1 VRSWITS
8 SLASNRTLNTLSVA
22 AVLAMLGAAAMI
34 FLYAPPDVLQG
45 PVQRIFYV
53 HVSAAIAGFAC
64 FALVVWGGVAYLWR
78 GAVRWDRVARS
89 AALVGLVMLTV
100 NIFMGIVWAKPT
112 WNWDP
117 AQTWDAKFT
126 TTVMLWLIYGA
137 YLLIRKFA
145 AQGRPQMRL
154 AAVVGIFGF
163 VDVPIVYES
172 VNWWRTLHPGSVLL
186 TPEGPAMPAA
196 MLQTFVVT
204 QLAVLFLTAVL
215 VAIRYRIETVRD
227 EQALRQLAA
236 ALELAA
242 E

>member
-1 VRSWITS
+1 
-8 SLASNRTLNTLSVA
+8 L
-22 AVLAMLGAAAMI
+22 
-34 FLYAPPDVLQG
+34 
-45 PVQRIFYV
+45 
-53 HVSAAIAGFAC
+53 
-64 FALVVWGGVAYLWR
+64 
-78 GAVRWDRVARS
+78 ARS

-100 NIFMGIVWAKPT
+100 NIFMGIVWAKPI

-126 TTVMLWLIYGA
+126 TTVMLWLIYAA

-145 AQGRPQMRL
+145 APGRAQMRL
-154 AAVVGIFGF
+154 AAIVGIFGF

-186 TPEGPAMPAA
+186 TPGGPAMPSA
-196 MLQTFVVT
+196 MLQTFVIT
-204 QLAVLFLTAVL
+204 QLAVLFLTVVL

-227 EQALRQLAA
+227 EGAQRELAA

>member
-1 VRSWITS
+1 MTDTPVTG
-8 SLASNRTLNTLSVA
+8 NRTLHTLSAA
-22 AVLAMLGAAAMI
+22 AVLAMLAAGAMI
-34 FLYAPPDVLQG
+34 FLYAPQDALQG

-64 FALVVWGGVAYLWR
+64 FALVVGGSVAYLWR
-78 GAVRWDRVARS
+78 GGQRWDRLAHS

-100 NIFMGIVWAKPT
+100 NIFMGIVWAKPV

-126 TTVMLWLIYGA
+126 TTVVLWLIYGA
-137 YLLIRKFA
+137 YLLIRRFA
-145 AQGRPQMRL
+145 PPGRAQMRL

-172 VNWWRTLHPGSVLL
+172 VSWWRTLHPGAVLV
-186 TPEGPAMPAA
+186 TAGGPAMPLP
-196 MLQTFVVT
+196 MLQTYLVT
-204 QLAVLFLTAVL
+204 QLAVLFLTGVL
-215 VAIRYRIETVRD
+215 VALRYRIESLRE
-227 EQALRQLAA
+227 EQAQRQLAA

>member
-1 VRSWITS
+1 
-8 SLASNRTLNTLSVA
+8 
-22 AVLAMLGAAAMI
+22 MLGAAAMI
-34 FLYAPPDVLQG
+34 FLYAPQDALQG

-64 FALVVWGGVAYLWR
+64 FALVVGGGAAYLWR
-78 GAVRWDRVARS
+78 GAVRWDRLARS

-100 NIFMGIVWAKPT
+100 NIFMGIVWAKPI

-126 TTVMLWLIYGA
+126 TTVMLWLIYAA

-145 AQGRPQMRL
+145 APGQAQARL
-154 AAVVGIFGF
+154 AAIVGIFGF
-163 VDVPIVYES
+163 MDVPIVYES

-186 TPEGPAMPAA
+186 TPGGPAMPSA
-196 MLQTFVVT
+196 MLQTFGVT
-204 QLAVLFLTAVL
+204 QLAVLLLTAVL

-227 EQALRQLAA
+227 EGAQRRLAA

>member
-1 VRSWITS
+1 M
-8 SLASNRTLNTLSVA
+8 LSAA

-34 FLYAPPDVLQG
+34 FLYAPQDALQG

-64 FALVVWGGVAYLWR
+64 FALVVGGGVGYLWK
-78 GAVRWDRVARS
+78 GAVRWDRLARS

-100 NIFMGIVWAKPT
+100 NIFMGIVWAKPI
-112 WNWDP
+112 WDWDP

-126 TTVMLWLIYGA
+126 TTVMLWLIYAA

-145 AQGRPQMRL
+145 APGRAQMRL
-154 AAVVGIFGF
+154 AAIVGIFGF

-186 TPEGPAMPAA
+186 TPGGPAMPSA
-196 MLQTFVVT
+196 MLQTFVIT
-204 QLAVLFLTAVL
+204 QLAVLFLTVVL

-227 EQALRQLAA
+227 EGAQRELAA